1 MKNGSG
7 VEAGRIASLG
17 SVTGLDFQVQKSV
30 LKRVMDIVLAF
41 PVLIFFS
48 PLMLALA
55 IAVKLGDPG
64 TAIFVQVRC
73 GRNGETFKCY
83 KFRTM
88 RLDADARL
96 KHLLETDPA
105 ARAEWDAY
113 QKLRN
118 DPRVTFLGKFLRKSS
133 LDELPQLF
141 NILRGDMSVIGPR
154 PITSGEIFRYG
165 SNFHYYSAVRPGVL
179 GQWQVS
185 GRNALTYAERVTMD
199 VDYVR
204 SWSMWSDAK
213 ILIKAIPVV
222 FSGGGAY

>member
-7 VEAGRIASLG
+7 VEAGRIASRG
-17 SVTGLDFQVQKSV
+17 SVNDLDFQVHKSA
-30 LKRVMDIVLAF
+30 LKRLMDLVLAV
-41 PVLIFFS
+41 PVMIFMS

-55 IAVKLGDPG
+55 ILVKLGDPG
-64 TAIFVQVRC
+64 AAIFVQVRC

-96 KHLLETDPA
+96 KHLLETDPE
-105 ARAEWDAY
+105 ARAEWDKY
-113 QKLRN
+113 QKLRV
-118 DPRVTFLGKFLRKSS
+118 DPRVTYMGKFLRKSS

-141 NILRGDMSVIGPR
+141 NILRGEMSVIGPR

-185 GRNALTYAERVTMD
+185 GRNALTYDERVAMD

-204 SWSMWSDAK
+204 SWSLWNDAK
-213 ILIKAIPVV
+213 ILVKAIPVV
-222 FSGGGAY
+222 FGCGGAY

>member
-7 VEAGRIASLG
+7 VEAGRIAPRG
-17 SVTGLDFQVQKSV
+17 SITGLNFKVGKSV
-30 LKRVMDIVLAF
+30 LKRAMDIILAV
-41 PVLIFFS
+41 PVLIFVS
-48 PLMLALA
+48 PLMLAIA
-55 IAVKLGDPG
+55 IMVKLGDPG
-64 TAIFVQVRC
+64 AALFVQVRC

-96 KHLLETDPA
+96 KHLLETDAA
-105 ARAEWDAY
+105 ARAEWEKY

-179 GQWQVS
+179 GKWQVN
-185 GRNALTYAERVTMD
+185 GRNALSYDERVAMD
-199 VDYVR
+199 VEYVR
-204 SWSMWSDAK
+204 SWTIWSDVK
-213 ILIKAIPVV
+213 ILAKAVPVV
-222 FSGGGAY
+222 LGGGGAY

>member
-17 SVTGLDFQVQKSV
+17 SVAGLDFRVHKSV
-30 LKRVMDIVLAF
+30 LKRAMDLVLAI
-41 PVLIFFS
+41 PVMIFLA
-48 PLMLALA
+48 PLMVGLA
-55 IAVKLGDPG
+55 ILVKLGDPG
-64 TAIFVQVRC
+64 AAIFVQVRC

-88 RLDADARL
+88 RTDADARL
-96 KHLLETDPA
+96 KYLLETDPA
-105 ARAEWDAY
+105 ARAEWDKY
-113 QKLRN
+113 QKLRD
-118 DPRVTFLGKFLRKSS
+118 DPRVTYLGKFLRKSS

-141 NILRGDMSVIGPR
+141 NILRGELSVIGPR

-165 SNFHYYSAVRPGVL
+165 ANFHYYSAVRPGVL

-185 GRNALTYAERVTMD
+185 GRNALTYDERVAMD

-204 SWSMWSDAK
+204 TWSIWNDAK
-213 ILIKAIPVV
+213 ILVRAIPVV
-222 FSGGGAY
+222 FGGGGAY

>member
-17 SVTGLDFQVQKSV
+17 SVNGLDFQVHKSV
-30 LKRVMDIVLAF
+30 LKRAMDIILAV
-41 PVLIFFS
+41 PALIFLS
-48 PLMLALA
+48 PLMLV
-55 IAVKLGDPG
+55 IAVLVKLGDPG
-64 TAIFVQVRC
+64 SAMFVQVRC

-88 RLDADARL
+88 RKNADARL
-96 KHLLETDPA
+96 KNLLETDPA
-105 ARAEWDAY
+105 ARAEWDKF

-118 DPRVTFLGKFLRKSS
+118 DPRVTYLGKFLRKSS

-154 PITSGEIFRYG
+154 PITSGEIYRYG

-185 GRNALTYAERVTMD
+185 GRNSLTYEQRVAMD
-199 VDYVR
+199 VEYVR
-204 SWSMWSDAK
+204 SWSLWNDAK
-213 ILIKAIPVV
+213 ILVKAIPVV
-222 FSGGGAY
+222 FGGGGAY

>member
-7 VEAGRIASLG
+7 VESGRIASLG
-17 SVTGLDFQVQKSV
+17 SVTDLDFRVHKSA
-30 LKRVMDIVLAF
+30 LKRVMDLVLAI
-41 PVLIFFS
+41 PVMIFLS

-55 IAVKLGDPG
+55 ILVKLGDPG
-64 TAIFVQVRC
+64 AAIFVQVRC

-96 KHLLETDPA
+96 KHLLETDPE
-105 ARAEWDAY
+105 ARAEWDKY
-113 QKLRN
+113 QKLRV
-118 DPRVTFLGKFLRKSS
+118 DPRVTYIGKFLRKSS

-141 NILRGDMSVIGPR
+141 NILRGEMSVIGPR

-185 GRNALTYAERVTMD
+185 GRNALTYDERVAMD

-204 SWSMWSDAK
+204 SWSLWNDAK
-213 ILIKAIPVV
+213 ILVKAVPVV
-222 FSGGGAY
+222 FGGGGAY

>member
-17 SVTGLDFQVQKSV
+17 SVNDLDFQVHKSA
-30 LKRVMDIVLAF
+30 LKRLMDLFLAVPVM
-41 PVLIFFS
+41 IFLS

-55 IAVKLGDPG
+55 ILVKLGDPG
-64 TAIFVQVRC
+64 AAIFVQVRC

-96 KHLLETDPA
+96 KHLLETDA
-105 ARAEWDAY
+105 EARAEWDKY
-113 QKLRN
+113 QKLRV
-118 DPRVTFLGKFLRKSS
+118 DPRVTYMGKFLRKSS

-141 NILRGDMSVIGPR
+141 NILRGEMSVIGPR

-165 SNFHYYSAVRPGVL
+165 SNFRYYSAVRPGVL

-185 GRNALTYAERVTMD
+185 GRNALTYDERVAMD

-204 SWSMWSDAK
+204 SWSLWNDAK
-213 ILIKAIPVV
+213 ILVKAIPVV
-222 FSGGGAY
+222 FGGGGAY

>member
-17 SVTGLDFQVQKSV
+17 SVSELDFQVQKSA
-30 LKRVMDIVLAF
+30 LKRLMDLVLAL
-41 PVLIFFS
+41 PVVLFLS

-55 IAVKLGDPG
+55 LLVKLGDPG
-64 TAIFVQVRC
+64 GAIFVQVRC

-96 KHLLETDPA
+96 KHLLEIDPE
-105 ARAEWDAY
+105 ARAEWDKY
-113 QKLRN
+113 QKLRV
-118 DPRVTFLGKFLRKSS
+118 DPRVTYIGKFLRKSS

-141 NILRGDMSVIGPR
+141 NILRGEMSVIGPR

-165 SNFHYYSAVRPGVL
+165 SNFNYYTAVRPGVL

-185 GRNALTYAERVTMD
+185 GRNTLTYDERVAMD

-204 SWSMWSDAK
+204 SWSLWNDAK
-213 ILIKAIPVV
+213 ILVKAIPVV
-222 FSGGGAY
+222 FGGGGAY